1 LPQFHALENSRY
13 RLLNEHDRNDLGIP
27 FATIKM
33 KLPLWLKIS
42 LGCGALV
49 VGLLLAAFIGL
60 LVYVLRTQHA
70 YKNLPDTHD
79 LKSRVDQMAATY
91 AARRPNAGIVIAVYQ
106 RGNRYVK
113 GAGQLSTTN
122 TNVPDARTL
131 FEIGSITKV
140 FTAVVLAKMAGG
152 GAVKLNDPISLY
164 LPKGVAS
171 PLKNGHEI
179 TLENLATHASGLPRL
194 PANLPALA
202 QDQQNPYANYKAADL
217 YASLA
222 TVQLESE
229 PGKKS
234 SYSNYGFGL
243 LGHLLTLKAGQP
255 YETLVRDTV
264 CAPLGLSNTV
274 IQLSPEQ
281 RSRLAQGHDTKGHP
295 VSNWDFDVM
304 APAGGLRSDAEDL
317 LRFVAANLAPD
328 PAPLFAALTETQKMH
343 FKQFSGGMAL
353 GWHIAEPVE
362 QNTVL
367 WKNGGTG
374 GYISFI
380 GFDRANQV
388 GVVILSSSGDA
399 MVLDSSV
406 DRMGMELLKLAVKV
420 SLE

>member
-1 LPQFHALENSRY
+1 M
-13 RLLNEHDRNDLGIP
+13 
-27 FATIKM
+27 M
-33 KLPLWLKIS
+33 KFPWWLKIS
-42 LGCGALV
+42 LGCGAMLI
-49 VGLLLAAFIGL
+49 GLLLAAFIGL

-79 LKSRVDQMAATY
+79 LNARLDQMAATY

-106 RGNRYVK
+106 RGNHYVK
-113 GAGQLSTTN
+113 GAGQISATN
-122 TNVPDARTL
+122 TNAPDARTL

-140 FTAVVLAKMAGG
+140 FTAVALAKMTGE

-164 LPKGVAS
+164 LPKGAAS
-171 PLKNGHEI
+171 PLKNGREI
-179 TLENLATHASGLPRL
+179 TLENLATHSSGLPRL
-194 PANLPALA
+194 PGNLLALA
-202 QDQQNPYANYKAADL
+202 QDQMNPYANYKAADL

-222 TVQLESE
+222 TVQLEGE

-243 LGHLLTLKAGQP
+243 LGHLLTLEAGRP
-255 YETLVRDTV
+255 YEALIRETV

-274 IQLSPEQ
+274 IQLSPQ
-281 RSRLAQGHDTKGHP
+281 QAARLAQGHDTKGRP
-295 VSNWDFDVM
+295 VSNWDWDVM
-304 APAGGLRSDAEDL
+304 APAGALRSDGEDL
-317 LRFVAANLAPD
+317 LRFVAANLTPEAS
-328 PAPLFAALTETQKMH
+328 PLSAALSETQKMH
-343 FKQFSGGMAL
+343 FKQFSGGMGL

-362 QNTVL
+362 QTTVH

-406 DRMGMELLKLAVKV
+406 DSMGMEVLKLAVKV